1 MDSYD
6 IHMLIQEV
14 YDELKARRVVTD
26 SRLLNK
32 LSEVL
37 EVFEEG
43 DVRTDKD

>member
-6 IHMLIQEV
+6 IHTLIQEV

-37 EVFEEG
+37 EEFEKG
-43 DVRTDKD
+43 NVRTDMD